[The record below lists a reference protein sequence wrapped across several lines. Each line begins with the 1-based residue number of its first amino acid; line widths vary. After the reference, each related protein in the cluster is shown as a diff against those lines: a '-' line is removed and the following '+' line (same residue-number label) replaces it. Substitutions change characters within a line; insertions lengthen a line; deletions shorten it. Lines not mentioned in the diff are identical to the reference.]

1 MRFNLTHA
9 EMKVHSRLWLL
20 AQNQKSRKVEH
31 DPTLLTKGWR
41 SGWDEIKGWP
51 SPAFTR
57 RLDAKLTRP
66 DLGFCVAYEET
77 QNCFGMEG
85 LKKAIIHAEDSGEGI
100 VGGWYRQED
109 GKLYFDSVRLCGNLG
124 NAVKFARLNEQYGIY
139 DLSIDLYIPINMKV
153 STSDAIIEAQKSRN
167 ILLR

>member
-9 EMKVHSRLWLL
+9 EMKVHAKLWLL
-20 AQNQKSRKVEH
+20 AQDQKRRKSEY

-41 SGWDEIKGWP
+41 DGWDEIKGWP

-66 DLGFCVAYEET
+66 EVGFCVAYKET

-85 LKKAIIHAEDSGEGI
+85 LKTAIIHAEDIGESI

-109 GKLYFDSVRLCGNLG
+109 DKLYFDSVHIFGNLG
-124 NAVKFARLNEQYGIY
+124 RAVEAARLDRQYGIY
-139 DLSIDLYIPINMKV
+139 DLSKDIYISINLKV
-153 STSDAIIEAQKSRN
+153 SLSDAVLEAQKKRN